1 MPTQPIAS
9 RNSGNRVG
17 AGLRTRFMTE
27 EARLAG
33 ARVPANALVSS
44 SSIWLNSS
52 DATFR
57 LLHHGSEL
65 LTRTV
70 EMRLHRAHRQ
80 GPQPRALFVG
90 SVFPVKQQHHLAVI
104 LGQPADQA
112 NDVGLPVRWIRLR
125 PVGIANRG
133 GPRSF

>member
-57 LLHHGSEL
+57 LLDHSSEL
-65 LTRTV
+65 LARPV
-70 EMRLHRAHRQ
+70 KMCLHCAHRQ
-80 GPQPRALFVG
+80 VQQSRDLFIG
-90 SVFPVKQQHHLAVI
+90 SIFHIEQHHHLAVI